1 MAAPGTQPDVP
12 PERKE
17 LDVPHDT
24 PADAPRPRPRRR
36 AAAVLAALVLGAGWS
51 LTLTPPAHAHTD
63 LLASSP
69 AAGDVVSASTDRLI
83 LSFVQPVEPSSGTVT
98 VVGPDGEDATAGDV
112 DVQGA
117 LVQVPLHLR
126 GTGPHTVAYRVV
138 AADGHVV
145 TGGLTFRAGPD
156 AADAPLTRSTS
167 TSPEAAASSGSQDVP
182 RPWLWSGATAILAAA
197 LVALHRARRRPRG
210 GVIVSTVPDIDP
222 APPRR

>member
-1 MAAPGTQPDVP
+1 
-12 PERKE
+12 
-17 LDVPHDT
+17 VPHHT
-24 PADAPRPRPRRR
+24 SVNSPRPGPRRR
-36 AAAVLAALVLGAGWS
+36 AAAVLAALVLGAGWP

-126 GTGPHTVAYRVV
+126 GTGAHTVAYRVV

-145 TGGLTFRAGPD
+145 TGGLTFQAGPD
-156 AADAPLTRSTS
+156 TAGATLTRSTP
-167 TSPEAAASSGSQDVP
+167 TTPEAAAVSAGPQDVP
-182 RPWLWSGATAILAAA
+182 RPWLWSGAAAMLAAV
-197 LVALHRARRRPRG
+197 LVALHSARRRPREAAVG
-210 GVIVSTVPDIDP
+210 STDREVRP
-222 APPRR
+222 APLRE